1 MKDDTYNVK
10 SYSDNDLYNI
20 LDLANPSD
28 RELEAKILH
37 MVWKYENIGNE
48 SGTRLV
54 NFFREIYDH
63 FFEEGDGDETV
74 EGFTNAE
81 ILGAMDDPKTKI
93 NATKLVNDF
102 QTSGSDNTVGTSNTD
117 SAVAGRYNNDDA
129 KKSVGDGT
137 SVKLGYTFPIEYS
150 KDSLN
155 PLLKQT
161 TKRIVSIDSQ
171 YRAIGKTQS
180 GLSSNFTFNLSAP
193 LKDVVNLKLYS
204 VQIPYTWY
212 TISDSY
218 GSNFFYIK
226 GNVPGIDNGN
236 HDIKVEIGIGNYTAT
251 DLITTVNTAIT
262 NLRTKSEYSDMLFND
277 SKITYDSASSK
288 ATIDLKF
295 QKRYDESYYSM
306 AFSSWSTPRSNIVA
320 GIDTTNR
327 GLSIPAFLGLDFANY
342 KPYRLISTVDTLP
355 WPPGTDD
362 SNSSKYKLDASNN
375 YITIVHYSPTTTTIL
390 ETITIRLT
398 LALANTHTRTAVMT
412 NVNEQL
418 NNNTQLF
425 NSSLQRLE
433 TTSIPGKSHYA
444 LDIRLD
450 RTKTKNEPNS
460 KVRIIFNESATINQI
475 WTGTDSAFCFENTN
489 NELNTLISKVR
500 TVQRKIDIKSNPVM
514 YFKCLTPYF
523 NGKDASGAQFNS
535 IDLSLNDFQITILNA
550 VYTLNGYINTINNL
564 LYSTTYVNPPPQT
577 NGVSIDTI
585 SINALSFMDFK
596 MDIQKKFETSNFN
609 VDMSD
614 TFLSDT
620 LKLTGT
626 VTDLS
631 SNNIFT
637 GTFPISGAGY
647 TINKSLMKLTPKPG
661 APNRYVPFY
670 IIPGD
675 GKTYADIQD
684 LRSGLL
690 GIFTNH
696 KDDLDGNS
704 FMSDT
709 TVSII
714 QNGNNATI
722 TLTINVKKIL
732 SELSYKVSFIDA
744 SANPIWS
751 INDPTNSWAYN
762 LKIKDSSFNWSNYN
776 VLDTPYSNYQSETQL
791 FVDTITLTGTNNT
804 IRFDPVLINDEGE
817 GIYTPTMNNSVIITL
832 PVKEYSR
839 DLLFDAINSQL
850 NLNEIT
856 KGTIF
861 SGVTIGTVDYTQIKF
876 NINKIYSP
884 SDYRVVFYDPFSFV
898 TCNAGS
904 SSVRNTTW
912 DSTLGWILG
921 FRASTEYDMSLY
933 YIPSTYPK
941 SSTVT
946 GDNVVSISIYNY
958 FMIVLDDYNQSH
970 MNSGIITT
978 TQSVTDIPLPAY
990 TNRALIQCD
999 PITKMPITSTISSD
1013 GTNLTRSS
1021 IYAQQ
1026 AIADDKIAVKNSKKY
1041 SSGPFTKDVFALVPL
1056 KLAGLA
1062 NNSVYVA
1069 DGGTLQNQERT
1080 YFGPVNISRMT
1091 VKLVNDRG
1099 ELVNLNG
1106 ANWSFSFICEQLYK
1120 Q

>member
-74 EGFTNAE
+74 EGFTTTE
-81 ILGAMDDPKTKI
+81 IMGAIDDPTKKI

-102 QTSGSDNTVGTSNTD
+102 QTGKPQTADYDNTVGTSN
-117 SAVAGRYNNDDA
+117 V
-129 KKSVGDGT
+129 KKANEGD
-137 SVKLGYTFPIEYS
+137 KLGYTFPIEYS
-150 KDSLN
+150 KDKLN

-180 GLSSNFTFNLSAP
+180 GLSSKFTFNLSAP

-236 HDIKVEIGIGNYTAT
+236 HDIKVEIGIGNYTAIA
-251 DLITTVNTAIT
+251 LIDAVNNAIT
-262 NLRTKSEYSDMLFND
+262 DPSFSEIYPDVVFD
-277 SKITYDSASSK
+277 GTKITYDSANSK
-288 ATIDLKF
+288 ATMDLKF

-306 AFSSWSTPRSNIVA
+306 TFQKWTTPYSNIVD
-320 GIDTTNR
+320 GIDTTDR
-327 GLSIPAFLGLDFANY
+327 GLSIPAFLGLDFQNY
-342 KPYRLISTVDTLP
+342 NPYSLISTVNTLP
-355 WPPGTDD
+355 WPVD
-362 SNSSKYKLDASNN
+362 SGYSESPTCEFDANNN
-375 YITIVHYSPTTTTIL
+375 YITIQHYLPDTHEQIL
-390 ETITIRLT
+390 ETITITLT
-398 LALANTHTRTAVMT
+398 LTLSTKHSVKTVIDNL
-412 NVNEQL
+412 NKQLSVNEKL
-418 NNNTQLF
+418 L
-425 NSSLQRLE
+425 NSSLQRFK
-433 TTSIPGKSHYA
+433 TPSIADKSYYA
-444 LDIRLD
+444 LDIRLN
-450 RTKTKNEPNS
+450 RTKTKNVPNS
-460 KVRIIFNESATINQI
+460 KIRIIFNESAIKSKI
-475 WTGTDSAFCFENTN
+475 WTGDTSSFRFGNNT
-489 NELNTLISKVR
+489 NELNTIISKVR
-500 TVQRKIDIKSNPVM
+500 TVQRKIDIKTSPVM

-523 NGKDASGAQFNS
+523 NGKYPNGTQFNS
-535 IDLSLNDFQITILNA
+535 TDLSLNDFFITIPNA
-550 VYTLNGYINTINNL
+550 VYTLNGYIKIINTK
-564 LYSTTYVNPPPQT
+564 LYESDNVNPPPQL
-577 NGVSIDTI
+577 NGVAIDTI
-585 SINALSFMDFK
+585 SINKSSLMDFK
-596 MDIQKKFETSNFN
+596 MDIQKKFETGNFI
-609 VDMSD
+609 VDMST

-620 LKLTGT
+620 LNITN
-626 VTDLS
+626 VEPDLS
-631 SNNIFT
+631 NNNIFT

-647 TINKSLMKLTPKPG
+647 TINKNLMTLIPKPG
-661 APNRYVPFY
+661 AMNKHVPNY
-670 IIPGD
+670 IIPGN

-684 LRSGLL
+684 LQGGLS

-696 KDDLDGNS
+696 IDGSSGDSNAFMKDTIVDI
-704 FMSDT
+704 T
-709 TVSII
+709 

-722 TLTINVKKIL
+722 TLTIKVEKIL
-732 SELSYKVSFIDA
+732 SELSYKVSFTD
-744 SANPIWS
+744 SAADPIWS
-751 INDPTNSWAYN
+751 VNDPKNSWAYN
-762 LKIKDSSFNWSNYN
+762 LKIYDSSFNWSDYN
-776 VLDTPYSNYQSETQL
+776 VSDTTYSNYIPKLPYVQL
-791 FVDTITLTGTNNT
+791 PLYVDTITLTDSNNI
-804 IRFDPVLINDEGE
+804 IRFDPVLINNGGE
-817 GIYTPTMNNSVIITL
+817 GIYTDTMKNSVIVTV
-832 PVKEYSR
+832 PKGEYSR
-839 DLLFDAINSQL
+839 DLLFDAINAQL
-850 NLNEIT
+850 KFNPIT
-856 KGTIF
+856 NGTVF
-861 SGVTIGTVDYTQIKF
+861 SGVTIGNVDYTQISF
-876 NINKIYSP
+876 NINKIYDP

-898 TCNAGS
+898 KCNVGS
-904 SSVRNTTW
+904 SSVQNTTW

-921 FRASTEYDMSLY
+921 FRSSTEYDMSDPLY
-933 YIPSTYPK
+933 FNDEISPK
-941 SSTVT
+941 SSKVT
-946 GDNVVSISIYNY
+946 GDNVVSINIYNY

-978 TQSVTDIPLPAY
+978 TQSDTDIPLPAY

-1026 AIADDKIAVKNSKKY
+1026 AIADNKVAAKNSKKY

>member
-1 MKDDTYNVK
+1 MKDDTYNVQ
-10 SYSDNDLYNI
+10 SYSDKDLYDI
-20 LDLANPSD
+20 LDLINPSD

-37 MVWKYENIGNE
+37 MVWKYENIGND

-54 NFFREIYDH
+54 NFFKEIYDH
-63 FFEEGDGDETV
+63 FFEEGTETETETENGTV

-81 ILGAMDDPKTKI
+81 IQGAMDPKQIEATKI
-93 NATKLVNDF
+93 AANEPKNP
-102 QTSGSDNTVGTSNTD
+102 SD
-117 SAVAGRYNNDDA
+117 
-129 KKSVGDGT
+129 
-137 SVKLGYTFPIEYS
+137 KLGYTFPIEYS
-150 KDSLN
+150 KDTLN

-171 YRAIGKTQS
+171 YRAIGKTQN
-180 GLSSNFTFNLSAP
+180 GLSSNFTFNLSEP

-236 HDIKVEIGIGNYTAT
+236 HDIKIEIGIGNYTAPA
-251 DLITTVNTAIT
+251 LIDAVNTAIT
-262 NLRTKSEYSDMLFND
+262 DPSFSAIYPDMVFD
-277 SKITYDSASSK
+277 GTKITYDGASSK

-327 GLSIPAFLGLDFANY
+327 GLSIPSFLGLDFQNY
-342 KPYRLISTVDTLP
+342 KPYRLLSALNILP
-355 WPPGTDD
+355 WPVD
-362 SNSSKYKLDASNN
+362 SGDNSISNYEFDASNN
-375 YITIVHYSPTTTTIL
+375 YITIEHYLPTTEQIL
-390 ETITIRLT
+390 ETITITLT
-398 LALANTHTRTAVMT
+398 LALSPNKHTRFAVMT

-425 NSSLQRLE
+425 NSSLQRLV
-433 TTSIPGKSHYA
+433 TASITGTSHYA
-444 LDIRLD
+444 LDIRLN
-450 RTKTKNEPNS
+450 RMKTKNVPNS
-460 KVRIIFNESATINQI
+460 KIRLIFNESDTKSKI
-475 WTGTDSAFCFENTN
+475 WTETGSAFCFENSN
-489 NELNTLISKVR
+489 NELNTLISQVR
-500 TVQRKIDIKSNPVM
+500 TVQRKIDIQSQPVM

-523 NGKDASGAQFNS
+523 NGKDANGTQFNS
-535 IDLSLNDFQITILNA
+535 TDLTLNDFQITIPNG
-550 VYTLNGYINTINNL
+550 VYTLNGYINKINEL
-564 LYSTTYVNPPPQT
+564 LYATGNVNRPSDGTST
-577 NGVSIDTI
+577 DTI
-585 SINALSFMDFK
+585 SINSFSYMDFK
-596 MDIQKKFETSNFN
+596 MDILKKFETGNFR

-614 TFLSDT
+614 TFLSNT
-620 LKLTGT
+620 LKLTS
-626 VTDLS
+626 VETDLS
-631 SNNIFT
+631 IQNIFT

-647 TINKSLMKLTPKPG
+647 TITGELMTLTPKENT
-661 APNRYVPFY
+661 PNRHVAPY
-670 IIPGD
+670 IIQGNNR
-675 GKTYADIQD
+675 TYADIQD
-684 LRSGLL
+684 LRIGLL
-690 GIFTNH
+690 GIFTTQ
-696 KDDLDGNS
+696 KDDLDANT

-709 TVSII
+709 LVTII
-714 QNGNNATI
+714 QSGNNATI
-722 TLTINVKKIL
+722 TLTIKVKKIL
-732 SELSYKVSFIDA
+732 SEASYKVSFID
-744 SANPIWS
+744 SAADPLWDVT
-751 INDPTNSWAYN
+751 DPTNSWAYN
-762 LKIKDSSFNWSNYN
+762 LKIYDSSFNWSDYS
-776 VLDTPYSNYQSETQL
+776 VSDKPYSNYIPKSPHTRL
-791 FVDTITLTGTNNT
+791 PLYVDTITLNNTNNK
-804 IRFDPVLINDEGE
+804 IRFDPVILNDGGE
-817 GIYTPTMNNSVIITL
+817 GIYTNTMNNSVIVEL
-832 PVKEYSR
+832 VPKEYSR
-839 DLLFDAINSQL
+839 DLLFEAINDKL
-850 NLNEIT
+850 NLNPIT
-856 KGTIF
+856 AGTVF
-861 SGVTIGTVDYTQIKF
+861 SGTTIDNTDYTKISF
-876 NINKIYSP
+876 NINKIYDP

-898 TCNAGS
+898 KCNVGS
-904 SSVRNTTW
+904 SSVQNTTW

-921 FRASTEYDMSLY
+921 FRSSTEYDMSDPTHFNSL
-933 YIPSTYPK
+933 TYPK

-1026 AIADDKIAVKNSKKY
+1026 AIADDKVASKNTKKY
-1041 SSGPFTKDVFALVPL
+1041 SSGPFTKDVFALVPM

>member
-10 SYSDNDLYNI
+10 SYSDKDLYDI
-20 LDLANPSD
+20 LDLVNPSD

-37 MVWKYENIGNE
+37 MVWKYENMGND
-48 SGTRLV
+48 SGNRLV
-54 NFFREIYDH
+54 NFFKEIYDH
-63 FFEEGDGDETV
+63 FFEDETETEPETKNVV

-81 ILGAMDDPKTKI
+81 IRGAMDTKKIKATTLARNYATDKPQTADSDKTI
-93 NATKLVNDF
+93 
-102 QTSGSDNTVGTSNTD
+102 GTSNTD
-117 SAVAGRYNNDDA
+117 DADNN
-129 KKSVGDGT
+129 VE
-137 SVKLGYTFPIEYS
+137 LGYTFPLDYT

-180 GLSSNFTFNLSAP
+180 GLSSHFTFNLSAP

-218 GSNFFYIK
+218 GSNFFYFK
-226 GNVPGIDNGN
+226 GNVPGIDNGY
-236 HDIKVEIGIGNYTAT
+236 HDIKVEIGIGNYTASA
-251 DLITTVNTAIT
+251 LIDTVNTAIT
-262 NLRTKSEYSDMLFND
+262 NLSTNPEYSDILFND
-277 SKITYDSASSK
+277 SKITYNSASSK
-288 ATIDLKF
+288 ATLDLNF

-306 AFSSWSTPRSNIVA
+306 TFQKWTTPRPNQVNNID
-320 GIDTTNR
+320 ITNR

-355 WPPGTDD
+355 WPQLD
-362 SNSSKYKLDASNN
+362 SDSDSADYQLDASNN
-375 YITIVHYSPTTTTIL
+375 YITIQHYLPATTGEIIL
-390 ETITIRLT
+390 ETITIILSFRLSS
-398 LALANTHTRTAVMT
+398 ANKHSRNSIMDDL
-412 NVNEQL
+412 NEQL
-418 NNNTQLF
+418 SQNQKLF
-425 NSSLQRLE
+425 NSSLQRLQ
-433 TTSIPGKSHYA
+433 TASITDKSHYA

-460 KVRIIFNESATINQI
+460 KVRIIFNESASINKI
-475 WTGTDSAFCFENTN
+475 WTGSDSAFCFENIT

-500 TVQRKIDIKSNPVM
+500 TVQRKIDIKSSPVM
-514 YFKCLTPYF
+514 YFKCLTPFF
-523 NGKDASGAQFNS
+523 NGKDDNGTPFNS
-535 IDLSLNDFQITILNA
+535 TDLSLNDFQITLPNE
-550 VYTLNGYINTINNL
+550 VYTLNGYIKKINEL
-564 LYSTTYVNPPPQT
+564 LYDTGHVNKPPG
-577 NGVSIDTI
+577 GVANDTI
-585 SINALSFMDFK
+585 SIDITSKLAFN
-596 MDIQKKFETSNFN
+596 MDIQKKFETGNFIL
-609 VDMSD
+609 DMSG

-620 LKLTGT
+620 LKLTST
-626 VTDLS
+626 ATDLS
-631 SNNIFT
+631 INNIFT

-647 TINKSLMKLTPKPG
+647 TINKSLMKLTPKTG
-661 APNRYVPFY
+661 TPNRHVPFY

-684 LRSGLL
+684 LQSGLL
-690 GIFTNH
+690 GIFNTHTDN
-696 KDDLDGNS
+696 LDGNV
-704 FMSDT
+704 FMRET
-709 TVSII
+709 QVTII
-714 QNGNNATI
+714 QNGNNAII
-722 TLTINVKKIL
+722 TLTIIVKKIL
-732 SELSYKVSFIDA
+732 SELSYKVSFIDEL
-744 SANPIWS
+744 ANSIWS

-762 LKIKDSSFNWSNYN
+762 LKIADSSFNWSNYN
-776 VLDTPYSNYQSETQL
+776 VPGTTYSKYSSTTQL
-791 FVDTITLTGTNNT
+791 LVDTITLDSSNNT
-804 IRFDPVLINDEGE
+804 IRFDPVLMNDNGE
-817 GIYTPTMNNSVIITL
+817 GIYTPTMNNSVIITIPL
-832 PVKEYSR
+832 TPTPEYSR
-839 DLLFDAINSQL
+839 DVLFAEINRQL
-850 NLNEIT
+850 DLNPIT
-856 KGTIF
+856 KGTVF
-861 SGVTIGTVDYTQIKF
+861 SGLTVNDADYTRINF
-876 NINKIYSP
+876 NINKIYNP

-921 FRASTEYDMSLY
+921 FRSSTEYDMSLY
-933 YIPSTYPK
+933 SVALTEPK
-941 SSTVT
+941 SSTIT

-978 TQSVTDIPLPAY
+978 TQSETDISLPAY

-999 PITKMPITSTISSD
+999 PITKMPITSTISSS
-1013 GTNLTRSS
+1013 GANLTRSS

-1026 AIADDKIAVKNSKKY
+1026 AIADDKVAVKNSKKY
-1041 SSGPFTKDVFALVPL
+1041 SSGPFTKDVFALVPM

>member
-10 SYSDNDLYNI
+10 SYSDNELYDI
-20 LDLANPSD
+20 LDLVNPSD

-48 SGTRLV
+48 SGVRLV

-63 FFEEGDGDETV
+63 FFEEGNDTEIV
-74 EGFTNAE
+74 EGFEVEGAIDPSKIKATNITSE
-81 ILGAMDDPKTKI
+81 IDKTI
-93 NATKLVNDF
+93 N
-102 QTSGSDNTVGTSNTD
+102 TSN
-117 SAVAGRYNNDDA
+117 AIAGTNNN
-129 KKSVGDGT
+129 VQ
-137 SVKLGYTFPIEYS
+137 LGYSFPLDYT

-180 GLSSNFTFNLSAP
+180 GLSSHFTFNLSAP

-212 TISDSY
+212 TINDSY
-218 GSNFFYIK
+218 GSNFFYLK
-226 GNVPGIDNGN
+226 GNVPGIDNGY
-236 HDIKVEIGIGNYTAT
+236 HDIKVAIGIGNYTAP
-251 DLITTVNTAIT
+251 DLITAVNAAIS
-262 NLRTKSEYSDMLFND
+262 NLKTLPEYSDMLFND

-288 ATIDLKF
+288 ATLDLNF
-295 QKRYDESYYSM
+295 QKRYDESYYLMS
-306 AFSSWSTPRSNIVA
+306 FSGWTTPRSNINSL
-320 GIDTTNR
+320 GIDSTNR
-327 GLSIPAFLGLDFANY
+327 GLSIPAFLGFDFANY

-355 WPPGTDD
+355 WPPDTGD
-362 SNSSKYKLDASNN
+362 SNISNYELDASNN
-375 YITIVHYSPTTTTIL
+375 YITIVHYSPTTIL

-398 LALANTHTRTAVMT
+398 LALSNRHSRDTIMANLNKHI
-412 NVNEQL
+412 NESPK
-418 NNNTQLF
+418 LF

-433 TTSIPGKSHYA
+433 TTSISGKSHYA

-475 WTGTDSAFCFENTN
+475 WTGSNSAFCFENIT
-489 NELNTLISKVR
+489 NELNTITSKVR
-500 TVQRKIDIKSNPVM
+500 TVQRKIDINSSPVM
-514 YFKCLTPYF
+514 YFKCLTPFF
-523 NGKDASGAQFNS
+523 NGKDANGNPINS
-535 IDLSLNDFQITILNA
+535 TDLSLNDFQITIPNA

-564 LYSTTYVNPPPQT
+564 LYATGNVNRPPQT
-577 NGVSIDTI
+577 NGVSIETI

-596 MDIQKKFETSNFN
+596 MDIQKKFETGNFN

-620 LKLTGT
+620 LKLTSA
-626 VTDLS
+626 VTDLA
-631 SNNIFT
+631 ITHTFT

-647 TINKSLMKLTPKPG
+647 TINKNLMKLTPKPG
-661 APNRYVPFY
+661 TPNRHVPFY

-744 SANPIWS
+744 SANSIWS
-751 INDPTNSWAYN
+751 IDDPTNSWAYN
-762 LKIKDSSFNWSNYN
+762 LKIKDSSFNWFDYN
-776 VLDTPYSNYQSETQL
+776 VLGTPYSNYPSETQL
-791 FVDTITLTGTNNT
+791 FVDTITLTPLNNT

-839 DLLFDAINSQL
+839 DVLFAEINRQL
-850 NLNEIT
+850 SLNPIT
-856 KGTIF
+856 TGTVF

-876 NINKIYSP
+876 NINKIYNP

-921 FRASTEYDMSLY
+921 FRASTEYNMSDLLY
-933 YIPSTYPK
+933 FVDSAYPK
-941 SSTVT
+941 KATVT

-978 TQSVTDIPLPAY
+978 TQSDTDIPLPAY

-999 PITKMPITSTISSD
+999 PITKMPITSITSSS
-1013 GTNLTRSS
+1013 GANLTRSS

-1026 AIADDKIAVKNSKKY
+1026 AIADDKVAVKNSKKY

-1056 KLAGLA
+1056 KISGLP

>member
-1 MKDDTYNVK
+1 MKDDTYNVQ
-10 SYSDNDLYNI
+10 SYSDKDLYDI
-20 LDLANPSD
+20 LDLINPSD

-37 MVWKYENIGNE
+37 MVWKYENIGND

-54 NFFREIYDH
+54 NFFKEIYDH
-63 FFEEGDGDETV
+63 FFEEGTETETATENGTV

-81 ILGAMDDPKTKI
+81 IQGAMDPTKI
-93 NATKLVNDF
+93 AATKIAENELKNP
-102 QTSGSDNTVGTSNTD
+102 SD
-117 SAVAGRYNNDDA
+117 
-129 KKSVGDGT
+129 
-137 SVKLGYTFPIEYS
+137 KLGYTFPIEYS
-150 KDSLN
+150 KDTLN

-180 GLSSNFTFNLSAP
+180 GLSSKFTFNLSAP

-236 HDIKVEIGIGNYTAT
+236 HDIKIEIGIGNYTAPA
-251 DLITTVNTAIT
+251 LIDAVNTSITDPSFSAI
-262 NLRTKSEYSDMLFND
+262 YPDMVFD
-277 SKITYDSASSK
+277 GTKITYDGASSK

-327 GLSIPAFLGLDFANY
+327 GLSIPAFLGLDFQNY
-342 KPYRLISTVDTLP
+342 KPYRLLSALNILP
-355 WPPGTDD
+355 WPVD
-362 SNSSKYKLDASNN
+362 SGDNSISNYEFDASNN
-375 YITIVHYSPTTTTIL
+375 YITIEHYLPGNTKLIL
-390 ETITIRLT
+390 ETITITLT
-398 LALANTHTRTAVMT
+398 LALSPNKHTRFAIMT

-433 TTSIPGKSHYA
+433 TESITGTSHSA
-444 LDIRLD
+444 LDIRLN
-450 RTKTKNEPNS
+450 RMKTKNVPNS
-460 KVRIIFNESATINQI
+460 KIRIIFNESDTKSKI
-475 WTGTDSAFCFENTN
+475 WTETGSAFCFENSN
-489 NELNTLISKVR
+489 NELNTLISQVR
-500 TVQRKIDIKSNPVM
+500 TVQRKINIQSQPVM

-523 NGKDASGAQFNS
+523 NGKDANGTQFNS
-535 IDLSLNDFQITILNA
+535 TDLTLNDFQITIPNG
-550 VYTLNGYINTINNL
+550 VYTLNGYINKINEL
-564 LYSTTYVNPPPQT
+564 LYLTGNVNRPSDGT
-577 NGVSIDTI
+577 SFETI
-585 SINALSFMDFK
+585 SINSFSYMDFK
-596 MDIQKKFETSNFN
+596 MDILKKFETGNFR

-614 TFLSDT
+614 TFLSNT
-620 LKLTGT
+620 LKLTS
-626 VTDLS
+626 VETDLS
-631 SNNIFT
+631 IQNIFT

-647 TINKSLMKLTPKPG
+647 TITGELMTLTPKENT
-661 APNRYVPFY
+661 PNRHVAPY
-670 IIPGD
+670 IISGN

-690 GIFTNH
+690 GIFTTQ
-696 KDDLDGNS
+696 KDDLDENT

-709 TVSII
+709 LVTII
-714 QNGNNATI
+714 QSGNNATI
-722 TLTINVKKIL
+722 TLTIKVKKIL
-732 SELSYKVSFIDA
+732 SEASYKVSFIDTNA
-744 SANPIWS
+744 DPHWS
-751 INDPTNSWAYN
+751 VNDTKNSWAYN
-762 LKIKDSSFNWSNYN
+762 LKIYDSSFNWSDYS
-776 VLDTPYSNYQSETQL
+776 VSDKPYSNYIPKSPHMKL
-791 FVDTITLTGTNNT
+791 PLYVDTITLNNTNNK
-804 IRFDPVLINDEGE
+804 IRFDPVILNDGGE
-817 GIYTPTMNNSVIITL
+817 GIYTDTMNNSVIVEL
-832 PVKEYSR
+832 VPNEYSR
-839 DLLFDAINSQL
+839 DLLFEAINDKL
-850 NLNEIT
+850 NLNPIT
-856 KGTIF
+856 AGTVF
-861 SGVTIGTVDYTQIKF
+861 SGTTIDNADYTKISF
-876 NINKIYSP
+876 NINKIYDP

-898 TCNAGS
+898 KCNVGS
-904 SSVRNTTW
+904 SSVQNTTW

-921 FRASTEYDMSLY
+921 FRASTEYDMSDPLY
-933 YIPSTYPK
+933 FNSLTYPK

-946 GDNVVSISIYNY
+946 GDNVVSINIYNY

-978 TQSVTDIPLPAY
+978 TQSDTDIPLPAY

-1026 AIADDKIAVKNSKKY
+1026 AIADDKVALKNSKKY